1 MSSKAPA
8 GDPGRLGSYPS
19 PPPGLKTYSVQL
31 VNSDSPLRFEAQ
43 EAVVDPK
50 DGLLKFYGTDQNLL
64 YLIPVPSVSY
74 IKVSAPTP
82 PLQKIDFLK

>member
-1 MSSKAPA
+1 MSSKVPD
-8 GDPGRLGSYPS
+8 GDPSRLGSLLS

-31 VNSDSPLRFEAQ
+31 VNAESPLRFEAQ

-50 DGLLKFYGTDQNLL
+50 DGLIRFYGADQDLL

-82 PLQKIDFLK
+82 PPQKIDFLK

>member
-1 MSSKAPA
+1 MSSKAPS
-8 GDPGRLGSYPS
+8 GDPTRQGSPPS

-31 VNSDSPLRFEAQ
+31 VNSESPLRFEAE
-43 EAVVDPK
+43 EAVVDPG
-50 DGLLKFYGTDQNLL
+50 DGLLKFYGANQNLL

-82 PLQKIDFLK
+82 PPQKIDFLQ